1 MIMVAHG
8 SIVSAGV
15 WSEEKEAAALK
26 SAAREILKA
35 VKISEK
41 KLKGPLVRRGNHAL
55 PTDLRS
61 TLSVFQQRHTNKVCV
76 SVCVCVCVCVCCCVW
91 GRVGS
96 VRMSCLT
103 SVGPMGVVQKTC
115 W

>member
-76 SVCVCVCVCVCCCVW
+76 SVCVCVCACAAVSGGGW
-91 GRVGS
+91 GVFA
-96 VRMSCLT
+96 CHA
-103 SVGPMGVVQKTC
+103 
-115 W
+115 